1 MTENSGFVVLGIVLL
16 MIGVVVAIDLQGS
29 NSQNNN
35 STLNTPTMQLTNGTF
50 VYVNTP
56 CYHTTTSNNT
66 VFVIQT
72 IGNVTYHISGISTR
86 TITQIAL
93 PFDLQNATTETQ
105 TIFSTSS
112 AC

>member
-1 MTENSGFVVLGIVLL
+1 MSENSGFAVLAIVLA
-16 MIGVVVAIDLQGS
+16 IISVTVAIDLQGS
-29 NSQNNN
+29 SSQTNN
-35 STLNTPTMQLTNGTF
+35 STLNTPRMQLTNGTF
-50 VYVNTP
+50 VYVNAP

-72 IGNVTYHISGISTR
+72 TGNMTYHISGISTQ
-86 TITQIAL
+86 TITQIGL